1 MQMTFTNASLQTILS
16 PMLGATAG
24 ALSPVVKVTYPI
36 DTTKTIVSMDH
47 YGFEF
52 SSGLRFNY
60 DDSTS
65 TVVGPVNTGQT
76 LQTTTI
82 EGPVIGMHAVYQR
95 NGSGDLLGLSGANII
110 SSYYKLTKSMTNF
123 SG

>member
-1 MQMTFTNASLQTILS
+1 
-16 PMLGATAG
+16 MLGATVG
-24 ALSPVVKVTYPI
+24 DLGPVVKVTYPI

-95 NGSGDLLGLSGANII
+95 NGSSLLGLSGANII